1 MVEITGLLGRRGL
14 LGALLWGVVAA
25 GFAQPPVEAR
35 IAGLEGNGEY
45 MSLLQEDA
53 RLQEREDSVGHAV
66 EGLRHRLRDDRE
78 ADRAALADE
87 ILELENRI
95 FEIRTAKGR
104 VIDRI
109 NTIEQ
114 EWVLANL
121 NREDADAEAEAAPAA
136 PAAATPGVRNLVDN
150 ACFRRE
156 LPAEDYAALQ
166 QAQRLERTAADCVRR
181 YRANHTALGQLADAY
196 RAAAAEEEAL
206 EIYRRY
212 TALDARNQALADSL
226 AMVWNFVYD
235 NKSYAYDYMLDK
247 LGQTELLAVQ
257 EDAMAETARTY
268 AEMQGTTASDEAV
281 DYMLRKQLLV
291 DYEVTVAHVLGLELA
306 ADSLRNVSKQLCTVD
321 YRLPRQEVEERYFL
335 VFDDISFPAVSPY
348 DARHPIPECRVYSR
362 GTIYRILLGTFSA
375 KRPVTVFRGAA
386 PLFYEVDGAGKWR
399 YYAGGFATRRESED
413 AQARLKKRGFA
424 RPEIVAWTD
433 GLYRNISVDGDA
445 SAAVF
450 RVEIATPGPLS
461 EEVKQAVARTARGA
475 GLSRAGQ
482 KFVVG
487 MFDDRAVAEQVVQ
500 AVRRADPELEIKI
513 AETEE

>member
-1 MVEITGLLGRRGL
+1 MFRNIGL
-14 LGALLWGVVAA
+14 LGALLLGAVGTAVP
-25 GFAQPPVEAR
+25 QPPVEAR

-66 EGLRHRLRDDRE
+66 EALRHRLRDDRE

-121 NREDADAEAEAAPAA
+121 NREDAGTEPEAAPA
-136 PAAATPGVRNLVDN
+136 PTAATPGVRNLVDN
-150 ACFRRE
+150 SCFRKE
-156 LPAEDYAALQ
+156 LPADDYAALR

-181 YRANHTALGQLADAY
+181 YRANHTTLGQLADAY

-206 EIYRRY
+206 EIYARY
-212 TALDARNQALADSL
+212 TALDARNRALADSL

-247 LGQTELLAVQ
+247 LGHTDLLAVQ

-268 AEMQGTTASDEAV
+268 AEMQGTTASDEVV

-291 DYEVTVAHVLGLELA
+291 DYEVTVAHVLGLEQA
-306 ADSLRNVSKQLCTVD
+306 ADSLRGVSVQLCTVD
-321 YRLPRQEVEERYFL
+321 CNLPRREVEERYFL
-335 VFDDISFPAVSPY
+335 VYDDISFPAVSPY
-348 DARHPIPECRVYSR
+348 DARRPIPECRIYSR

-375 KRPVTVFRGAA
+375 KRPVTTFRGAA

-399 YYAGGFATRRESED
+399 YYAGGFATRREAEE

-433 GLYRNISVDGDA
+433 GVYRNVTVDGDA
-445 SAAVF
+445 SAAVY
-450 RVEIATPGPLS
+450 RVEIAATGPLS
-461 EEVKQAVARTARGA
+461 EEVKQAIARTARGA

-513 AETEE
+513 AETDE